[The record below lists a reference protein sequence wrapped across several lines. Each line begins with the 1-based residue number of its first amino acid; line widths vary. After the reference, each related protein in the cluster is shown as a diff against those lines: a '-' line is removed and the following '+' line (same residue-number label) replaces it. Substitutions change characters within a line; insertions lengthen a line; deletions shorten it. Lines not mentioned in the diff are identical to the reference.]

1 MVKGQDIF
9 FIKTSKIIKHDIL
22 TLRYIVVNLYHAA

>member
-1 MVKGQDIF
+1 MVKVVDIF
-9 FIKTSKIIKHDIL
+9 FVKSSEIIKHDIL